1 MATTN
6 QVSILVSAVD
16 EASKVFNKITGSV
29 NDFAKKN
36 EETFKNMRN
45 YGAVAFG
52 TISALATKTAV
63 AYADSQKQ
71 LARVDQTLQNI
82 DYSNLSVGLDDVRKE
97 SSKFGAE
104 LQALSGIADE
114 EASESFAK
122 LFQRTKDVAQAQK
135 LGVDI
140 YAGAQD
146 WGQIDV
152 SFRRLVKRL
161 YELKKVIGTRRPSK
175 TRPAGKARWAII
187 LSWKVAPAAASD
199 SSELKTLSIIPGFFW
214 ARGKHFDIFNTNAR
228 ITTSE
233 YPPLRRIVRHWTNP
247 KTGEIE
253 YTRTVYR

>member
-135 LGVDI
+135 LASLSADL
-140 YAGAQD
+140 AKAKN
-146 WGQIDV
+146 IDMASATNMV
-152 SFRRLVKRL
+152 SMV
-161 YELKKVIGTRRPSK
+161 
-175 TRPAGKARWAII
+175 
-187 LSWKVAPAAASD
+187 LS
-199 SSELKTLSIIPGFFW
+199 G
-214 ARGKHFDIFNTNAR
+214 NAR
-228 ITTSE
+228 ALKE
-233 YPPLRRIVRHWTNP
+233 YGIELDETKTPL
-247 KTGEIE
+247 EAL
-253 YTRTVYR
+253 